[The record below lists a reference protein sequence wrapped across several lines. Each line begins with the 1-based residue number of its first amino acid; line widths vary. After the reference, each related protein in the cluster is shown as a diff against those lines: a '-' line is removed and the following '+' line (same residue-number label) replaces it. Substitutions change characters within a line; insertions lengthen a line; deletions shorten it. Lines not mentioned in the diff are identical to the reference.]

1 MGGGGGGE
9 WWKRSSV
16 GLACRVGED
25 CARRARAGEEDQTA
39 QESKLD
45 PSSNASV
52 RSYGFSLEQWIV
64 TVADRKD
71 RDRHLRVRYLI
82 HRCSPIN
89 KRAGWRHAPLFT
101 SPLRK
106 ATSLYIITK
115 KRTDHLFRSSEE

>member
-1 MGGGGGGE
+1 M
-9 WWKRSSV
+9 

-64 TVADRKD
+64 TVADQED
-71 RDRHLRVRYLI
+71 RDRYLRARYPTHRNCYHLISERVGAMH
-82 HRCSPIN
+82 HRS
-89 KRAGWRHAPLFT
+89 RFL
-101 SPLRK
+101 
-106 ATSLYIITK
+106 
-115 KRTDHLFRSSEE
+115 